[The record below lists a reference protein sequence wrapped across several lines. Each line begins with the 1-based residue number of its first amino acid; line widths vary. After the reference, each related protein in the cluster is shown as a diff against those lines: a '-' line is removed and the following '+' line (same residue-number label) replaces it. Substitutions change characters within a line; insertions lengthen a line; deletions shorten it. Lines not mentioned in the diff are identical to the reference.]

1 MQAEKQKK
9 QKRKETEKQRKRKRD
24 KQKAST
30 IIHKKKQ
37 IGKQTELEVDSR
49 EKAKKET
56 IFNIGRRHDTRKMF
70 F

>member
-9 QKRKETEKQRKRKRD
+9 QKSIETEKQRKRKRD

-49 EKAKKET
+49 EKAKEG
-56 IFNIGRRHDTRKMF
+56 NHL
-70 F
+70 